1 MVMDMIIEVATW
13 THICPTSKAVEVVI
27 WTHIC
32 PTSMQW
38 YGHNTCPSSISMGSG
53 GEVEVSIA
61 VTDPRRNQ
69 DTKFRE
75 LPPLKSMVS
84 AISPVN
90 ILHRKSEM
98 LGCEA

>member
-1 MVMDMIIEVATW
+1 MSDFKTLEAVTW
-13 THICPTSKAVEVVI
+13 TYICPTS
-27 WTHIC
+27 T
-32 PTSMQW
+32 QW
-38 YGHNTCPSSISMGSG
+38 YGHNTCPSSVGLGSG

-69 DTKFRE
+69 GTKFRE

-84 AISPVN
+84 AISPIN
-90 ILHRKSEM
+90 IQHWKSEM